1 MNTLQ
6 IRIDEKTKIKAQ
18 KILQK
23 MGLDMSTAV
32 KLYFHQI
39 IERKEMPFRIIT
51 ENGLTLQEE
60 KKILKAS
67 EEARKG
73 KNITKSMNID
83 EAIVYLRQK

>member
-6 IRIDEKTKIKAQ
+6 IRIDEKTKIKTQ

-39 IERKEMPFRIIT
+39 IERKEMPFKIIT

-60 KKILKAS
+60 KEILKAS
-67 EEARKG
+67 KEARRGKNVSKKMNVEEAIKYL
-73 KNITKSMNID
+73 KS
-83 EAIVYLRQK
+83 K

>member
-23 MGLDMSTAV
+23 MGLDMSSAI

-39 IERKEMPFRIIT
+39 IQEQAIPFSIT
-51 ENGLTLQEE
+51 T
-60 KKILKAS
+60 KKQSKT
-67 EEARKG
+67 
-73 KNITKSMNID
+73 KNKD
-83 EAIVYLRQK
+83 